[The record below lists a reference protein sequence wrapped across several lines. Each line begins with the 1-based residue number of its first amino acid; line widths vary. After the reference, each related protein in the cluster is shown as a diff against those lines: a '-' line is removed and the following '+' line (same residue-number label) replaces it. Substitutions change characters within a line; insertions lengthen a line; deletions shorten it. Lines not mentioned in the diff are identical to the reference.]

1 MTNKDRLLA
10 TFRKT
15 APMLANDIKMY
26 RLVDSHTIYIELY
39 SGHSVKFTYF
49 SKDNWELKYTKPSR
63 VRKEYSD
70 ERQKYRNDKNLR
82 QMREKIQGK

>member
-26 RLVDSHTIYIELY
+26 RLVDSHTLYIELY
-39 SGHSVKFTYF
+39 SGHNCRFTYF
-49 SKDNWELKYTKPSR
+49 SKDNWELKYAKPR
-63 VRKEYSD
+63 QRREYND